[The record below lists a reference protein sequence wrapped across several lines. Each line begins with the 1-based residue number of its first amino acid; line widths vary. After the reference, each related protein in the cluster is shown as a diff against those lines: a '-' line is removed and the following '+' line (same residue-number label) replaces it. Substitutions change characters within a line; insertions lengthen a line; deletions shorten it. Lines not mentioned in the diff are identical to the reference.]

1 MTSGSTPALRR
12 GESTWWKYGRGRERT
27 TMQGYLDFTIYP
39 NVPGSM
45 PRDTSEAA
53 AESIR
58 ESAETLRAKALDAIR
73 RQPATA
79 DEVADRIGSSILAV
93 RPRVTELAK
102 MGRIEDSGER
112 RKNASGRSAIVWR
125 IAN

>member
-1 MTSGSTPALRR
+1 
-12 GESTWWKYGRGRERT
+12 
-27 TMQGYLDFTIYP
+27 MQAYLDFTIYP
-39 NVPGSM
+39 QLSGSM

-53 AESIR
+53 AEAIR
-58 ESAETLRAKALDAIR
+58 ECAATLRAKALDAIS

-79 DEVADRIGSSILAV
+79 DEVADQVGASILAM

-102 MGRIEDSGER
+102 MGQIEDSGER

-125 IAN
+125 TIK

>member
-1 MTSGSTPALRR
+1 
-12 GESTWWKYGRGRERT
+12 
-27 TMQGYLDFTIYP
+27 
-39 NVPGSM
+39 M

-53 AESIR
+53 AEAMQDR
-58 ESAETLRAKALDAIR
+58 AETLRAKALDAIS

-79 DEVADRIGSSILAV
+79 DEVAGQVGASILAM
-93 RPRVTELAK
+93 RPRITELAK

-125 IAN
+125 STK